1 MRKVFEQLAIDQDE
15 DEDESEDEMEVDG
28 AAAKKSKGKK
38 KEDALPFMDVD
49 VTPVKAKKEK
59 KKRKAEDADMDVD
72 GEESDESTPKK
83 KVKLSKEEK
92 KALKKEKKKE
102 RKEKEAAE
110 VSFMNVFSCLPTL
123 WRRML
128 TRTPL
133 WLGRRVE
140 KGEEGEEREER
151 EEGKEGE
158 EEQRVALYSSS
169 SSPFLICSP
178 CRCSRGTSPC
188 ILCCAIYFPFLLVL
202 TYGCAWMW
210 SVLTASTLR
219 FIYGLQDPVFLHCH
233 ATSHT
238 LSETNMVY
246 ARTQN
251 L

>member
-1 MRKVFEQLAIDQDE
+1 MIYHSSFIGRAGPKFKGRISSFLANKCSIAARIDCYTDTPTAKFGEALKQQVEERLAFFETGEPPSKNADAMRKVFEQLALDQDE
-15 DEDESEDEMEVDG
+15 DESDAEGDAMEVDVG
-28 AAAKKSKGKK
+28 AKKKGKGK
-38 KEDALPFMDVD
+38 SKEAALPFMDVD
-49 VTPVKAKKEK
+49 VTPTKEKKEK
-59 KKRKAEDADMDVD
+59 KKKRKSEDAEMDVD
-72 GEESDESTPKK
+72 GEESDESAPKK

-158 EEQRVALYSSS
+158 EEQRVALYNS
-169 SSPFLICSP
+169 
-178 CRCSRGTSPC
+178 
-188 ILCCAIYFPFLLVL
+188 
-202 TYGCAWMW
+202 
-210 SVLTASTLR
+210 
-219 FIYGLQDPVFLHCH
+219 
-233 ATSHT
+233 
-238 LSETNMVY
+238 
-246 ARTQN
+246 
-251 L
+251 